1 MTRKTYIP
9 YDQLVS
15 KPDNLLKLLEAPIN
29 PDNLLPRK
37 VTERK
42 LGYIY
47 EPDKLALSYSRRQTL
62 NRCAR
67 LFQLRE
73 IKQRKSRTPS
83 IDTAFGSA
91 FGAGVQ
97 ELFKSGS
104 IERATVAALANWDY
118 PEFEDMYGKKHNKSF
133 WICVESLEI
142 FAQSYLPS
150 ITSEY
155 ELADLDGR
163 SGIELFVYIKIGA
176 SFNYQIHID
185 LILQNRE
192 TKALCVVEIKTSGMD
207 AVESDWGNSSQTLG
221 YYAIL
226 ETLSRRMG
234 LSIEP
239 CVYYICFNPTKLFDS
254 SASNGIQIFP
264 YVKTPHAN
272 MEFVQELMHDIRRIN
287 DCVEH
292 DFFPKSGGSC
302 TAYRRPCEFYGS
314 CDMMLHE
321 EAQIGNQY
329 QSLTLADADFILDL
343 DDILTDVEKNVL
355 TEK

>member
-104 IERATVAALANWDY
+104 VERATIAALGSWDY

-142 FAQSYLPS
+142 FAAQYLPS

-163 SGIELFVYIKIGA
+163 SGIELFVYINIGS

-226 ETLSRRMG
+226 EALSRRMG
-234 LSIEP
+234 LHIEP
-239 CVYYICFNPTKLFDS
+239 CVDYICFNPKKLLFD
-254 SASNGIQIFP
+254 
-264 YVKTPHAN
+264 
-272 MEFVQELMHDIRRIN
+272 
-287 DCVEH
+287 
-292 DFFPKSGGSC
+292 
-302 TAYRRPCEFYGS
+302 
-314 CDMMLHE
+314 
-321 EAQIGNQY
+321 
-329 QSLTLADADFILDL
+329 
-343 DDILTDVEKNVL
+343 
-355 TEK
+355 